1 MPLPPE
7 ATRNITGGTFHLI
20 AHIKMR
26 NLLYLKIATILT
38 FLLIVFP
45 GKLAVFNGIAIFI
58 GLIVNV
64 LEVFYITDDFMF
76 ILKQLFVSIV
86 IILSIGLLLNKNKY
100 INLICIIIQYSYV
113 LFLSKIKFL
122 NYWYYTLPTSVYV
135 ILSLTVLY
143 LLFVKKYTVKAI
155 DS

>member
-1 MPLPPE
+1 M
-7 ATRNITGGTFHLI
+7 
-20 AHIKMR
+20 K
-26 NLLYLKIATILT
+26 NLLYLKVVTILA

-45 GKLAVFNGIAIFI
+45 GKLAVFNGITIFI

-76 ILKQLFVSIV
+76 ILKQLFVSVV

-143 LLFVKKYTVKAI
+143 VLFVKRHLEKGI
-155 DS
+155 NS

>member
-1 MPLPPE
+1 
-7 ATRNITGGTFHLI
+7 
-20 AHIKMR
+20 MR

-45 GKLAVFNGIAIFI
+45 GKLAIFNGITIFI

-122 NYWYYTLPTSVYV
+122 NYWYYTIPTSVYL